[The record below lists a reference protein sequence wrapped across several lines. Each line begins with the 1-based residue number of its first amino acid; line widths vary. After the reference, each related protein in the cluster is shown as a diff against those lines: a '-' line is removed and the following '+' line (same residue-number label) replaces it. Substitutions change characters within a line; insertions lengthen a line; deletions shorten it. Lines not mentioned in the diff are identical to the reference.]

1 MTYAGDRSVFSS
13 IVPGLVSVLPTEA
26 VEWKKS
32 YGRNS
37 RQVYVRIS
45 FQPFTAETVARQF
58 FLKSYNKFLNNFEAG
73 EEQPLLAGFQK
84 LSFL

>member
-1 MTYAGDRSVFSS
+1 MLDKLKQDV
-13 IVPGLVSVLPTEA
+13 V
-26 VEWKKS
+26 
-32 YGRNS
+32 GRTPDKCVALMDPS
-37 RQVYVRIS
+37 RQTPGQLS
-45 FQPFTAETVARQF
+45 PFFRQF